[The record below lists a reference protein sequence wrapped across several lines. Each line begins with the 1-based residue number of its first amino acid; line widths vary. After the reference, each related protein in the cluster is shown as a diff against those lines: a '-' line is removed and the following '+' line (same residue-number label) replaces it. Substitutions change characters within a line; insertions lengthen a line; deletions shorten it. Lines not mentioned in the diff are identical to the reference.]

1 MNSTTL
7 PSLFMSS
14 SKYVNVILKNSF
26 RNIMSPKASQALPVS
41 LPTLY
46 MHINKARRYL
56 MYWENIYGCY
66 KMNLASCIFLHPAS

>member
-56 MYWENIYGCY
+56 MY
-66 KMNLASCIFLHPAS
+66 